1 MYRLTRSS
9 KTNTTNS
16 NPARIGNTNIAI
28 VFGGTF
34 AGVVFGVLLSVGF
47 MKPMLQS
54 AVASATKDLSQ
65 KVAVAAVPAANF
77 TECTTPTITSGGQA
91 LGASTSLMPSSSNP
105 SAPGGKGGGGS
116 SGGTKTVFV
125 HKLISGV
132 FATTT
137 ASNNNTGPDSTNTI
151 VTKNT
156 NTTTVTNNN
165 DISVNNSNDQSAT
178 SGDASSTQ
186 NTTAGNTAS
195 GSASNTNKS
204 DLNIA
209 VTN

>member
-1 MYRLTRSS
+1 
-9 KTNTTNS
+9 
-16 NPARIGNTNIAI
+16 

-54 AVASATKDLSQ
+54 AVASATKDLHQ
-65 KVAVAAVPAANF
+65 QVAAAPAANF
-77 TECTTPTITSGGQA
+77 TECTIPTSTSGGQA
-91 LGASTSLMPSSSNP
+91 LGASTSLMPSSSTP
-105 SAPGGKGGGGS
+105 STPGGKGGGGS

-137 ASNNNTGPDSTNTI
+137 ASNSNTGPGSTNTI

-165 DISVNNSNDQSAT
+165 DISVNNSSDQSAT

-195 GSASNTNKS
+195 GSASNTTKS